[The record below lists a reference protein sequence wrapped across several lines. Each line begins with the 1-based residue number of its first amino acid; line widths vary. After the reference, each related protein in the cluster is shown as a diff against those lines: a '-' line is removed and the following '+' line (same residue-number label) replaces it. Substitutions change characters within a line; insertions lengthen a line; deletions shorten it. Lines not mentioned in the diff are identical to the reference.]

1 MIVLLTDMA
10 AFDSS
15 DNNKS
20 PSSMVLLLGDSHI
33 VWLDRFAASPGV
45 ARRGADGGRG
55 FALSEHN
62 CVVSYVGRR
71 GATLSR
77 IRTRA
82 TRAMRME
89 GRFDLVVLH
98 IGGNDIDQP
107 TVTPANAVGIGMQTY
122 MFAKELLLSGVKRV
136 VISQVVRRAAWRN
149 CTEEDGAKRVANLNE
164 FLEAACGGTDKIAL
178 WKHKGLWRSDR
189 SLF

>member
-1 MIVLLTDMA
+1 MA
-10 AFDSS
+10 DSCLV
-15 DNNKS
+15 S
-20 PSSMVLLLGDSHI
+20 PSSKVLLLGDSHI
-33 VWLDRFAASPGV
+33 FWLDRFAESSGV
-45 ARRGADGGRG
+45 ARRGPNGNANGGHGHG

-62 CVVSYVGRR
+62 CVVSCVGRR

-82 TRAMRME
+82 TRAMIME
-89 GRFDLVVLH
+89 GQFDLVVLH

-122 MFAKELLLSGVKRV
+122 MFAKELLHSGVKRV

-149 CTEEDGAKRVANLNE
+149 CTEEDGAKRVASINE
-164 FLEAACGGTDKIAL
+164 LLEAVCGGADKIP
-178 WKHKGLWRSDR
+178 
-189 SLF
+189 